1 MGLGLSIVGLY
12 GLVAFAVSR
21 RTREIGIRM
30 AVGADRAAVLR
41 LVLRQ
46 GLALA
51 IVGLAVGVIASVGAG
66 ALLGAAFPGGGNQR
80 DIVGLLL
87 VVPIVLAVTFLAAYV
102 PARHASR
109 VDPILAL
116 RHE

>member
-1 MGLGLSIVGLY
+1 M
-12 GLVAFAVSR
+12 
-21 RTREIGIRM
+21 
-30 AVGADRAAVLR
+30 RA
-41 LVLRQ
+41 LVLRVRINPSGFSNALFRIPTLRKVESGLLSGEDQ
-46 GLALA
+46 G
-51 IVGLAVGVIASVGAG
+51 
-66 ALLGAAFPGGGNQR
+66 

-102 PARHASR
+102 PARQASR

>member
-1 MGLGLSIVGLY
+1 
-12 GLVAFAVSR
+12 
-21 RTREIGIRM
+21 M
-30 AVGADRAAVLR
+30 AVGADGTAVLR

-46 GLALA
+46 GLALTL
-51 IVGLAVGVIASVGAG
+51 VGLAVGVMASVGAG
-66 ALLGAAFPGGGNQR
+66 ELLKAAFPSGEDQGY
-80 DIVGLLL
+80 IVGLLL

-102 PARHASR
+102 PARQASR